1 MLIHLI
7 QGAAYGFAAAVQPG
21 PLATYLVAETLKSG
35 WRRTLPA
42 IFAPLISDGP
52 IAVVMLLLLSRT
64 PVRVLQL
71 LSIPGGLYVLYLA
84 LGAWR
89 TWRTY
94 DARGPADDARGDRT
108 LLKAALVNFLNPNCY
123 LGWSLVL
130 GPMLLRGWRE
140 APANGVAVVASFY
153 VTMIAAMAGM
163 VMLSHGARSFGH
175 RVNRALIGASA
186 AGAGR
191 LRPVSA
197 RPIIWSAAA
206 RRRFDPGA

>member
-1 MLIHLI
+1 MPMLIHLI
-7 QGAAYGFAAAVQPG
+7 QGATYGFAAAVQPG
-21 PLATYLVAETLKSG
+21 PLSTYLVAETLNAG

-71 LSIPGGLYVLYLA
+71 LSLPGGLFVLYLA
-84 LGAWR
+84 FGAWR
-89 TWRTY
+89 TWRSSG
-94 DARGPADDARGDRT
+94 AGAQIDDTRGDRT

-140 APANGVAVVASFY
+140 TPAHGVAVVASFY
-153 VTMIAAMAGM
+153 VTMIAAMGGI

-175 RVNRALIGASA
+175 RIKRALVGLSALALAAFGMYLIVKGALSLA
-186 AGAGR
+186 
-191 LRPVSA
+191 
-197 RPIIWSAAA
+197 
-206 RRRFDPGA
+206 